1 MRYHLGHLEHPF
13 SNRESLTPDN
23 CLVNVTAIHGTGCAA
38 FCFHVTVS
46 TTNLGIPMST
56 TPAAAN
62 PVPPPMSTKSDIPA
76 KIYLVSYPKI
86 VFLYPT
92 FLMSLIAAIT
102 LSFVDAP
109 LDPKNTIAVVLSSLF
124 LGILTMNLIVFSF
137 DFPRTTSLTLF
148 FFCAAVVMAL
158 VLTFQFHPEWAGVL
172 QSVFTA
178 FHPLANSTF
187 YYLFA
192 ALMGSIYL
200 TVLFNLQYDYW
211 EAQPNELL
219 HHHGLW
225 SDLERVPSQNMK
237 IRKEINDIFEYL
249 LLRSGRLILTPS
261 GERRDIVLENVLFID
276 RKERAL
282 TKMLSAL
289 QVQMTTENNSI

>member
-1 MRYHLGHLEHPF
+1 M
-13 SNRESLTPDN
+13 S
-23 CLVNVTAIHGTGCAA
+23 
-38 FCFHVTVS
+38 
-46 TTNLGIPMST
+46 ST
-56 TPAAAN
+56 TPTPAPADPAT
-62 PVPPPMSTKSDIPA
+62 SHSHKSDVPA

-86 VFLYPT
+86 IFLYPT
-92 FLMSLIAAIT
+92 FLMSIVAAIT
-102 LSFVDAP
+102 LSFVDGP
-109 LDPKNTIAVVLSSLF
+109 LDPKNTTAVLISSLF
-124 LGILTMNLIVFSF
+124 LGVLAINLVVFSF

-148 FFCAAVVMAL
+148 FFCAAAAMGL
-158 VLTFQFHPEWAGVL
+158 ILTFQYHPEWAGIL
-172 QSVFTA
+172 QSLFMS
-178 FHPLANSTF
+178 FHPIANSTF

-192 ALMGSIYL
+192 GLMSLIYL

-211 EAQPNELL
+211 EAQRNELL

-237 IRKEINDIFEYL
+237 IRKEINDIFEYV

-289 QVQMTTENNSI
+289 QVQVTTENNS